1 MADIKI
7 NPKDLKDLQ
16 SKLNKLKDIDSRKLG
31 NEIALS
37 GTKITLRAKR
47 AIAGSGFDHSRGG
60 LMSGQKDI
68 YNRSKKTVDIVNDTP
83 YSPYIEFGT
92 RFKTIKLDD
101 MLKLGISPQYAAQ
114 FKANPLK
121 KPTNITAKP
130 FFFGSVRI
138 EFQKLLNRLDR
149 IIKDSIS

>member
-7 NPKDLKDLQ
+7 NPKDLRDLQ
-16 SKLNKLKDIDSRKLG
+16 SKLNKLKDIDKRKLG
-31 NEIALS
+31 TQI
-37 GTKITLRAKR
+37 GKTGKDITRRAQR
-47 AIAGSGFDHSRGG
+47 AIAGSGFDHARAG
-60 LMSGQKDI
+60 LKDGQKDI
-68 YNRSKKTVDIVNDTP
+68 YNPSKKTVDIVNDTP

-121 KPTNITAKP
+121 KPTNVTAKP
-130 FFFGSVRI
+130 FFFGSIRI
-138 EFQKLLNRLDR
+138 EFQKLLDRLDR